1 MKLTAVLKSIFR
13 VTFPKLNQVI
23 LIIIFTDFMIT
34 TAAGLVIPVMALFVV
49 GIPGATISTVGFAIS
64 LYWIVKSIL
73 QIPIARWLDR
83 NYGEIDDYYA
93 MLIGISIVTVGAFLY
108 YFATAVWH
116 IYALQVLIALGD
128 SFATPPF
135 YAIFTRH
142 IDKNNEGFEWALRSS
157 FSFGMG
163 SAIGG
168 ALSAVLVGVIGVR
181 ALFLVNGAFMFLG
194 LIIMF
199 FLKPY
204 ILPKAPSVGQ
214 GIIMEQ
220 KRL

>member
-93 MLIGISIVTVGAFLY
+93 MLIGISIVT
-108 YFATAVWH
+108 
-116 IYALQVLIALGD
+116 
-128 SFATPPF
+128 
-135 YAIFTRH
+135 
-142 IDKNNEGFEWALRSS
+142 
-157 FSFGMG
+157 
-163 SAIGG
+163 
-168 ALSAVLVGVIGVR
+168 
-181 ALFLVNGAFMFLG
+181 
-194 LIIMF
+194 
-199 FLKPY
+199 
-204 ILPKAPSVGQ
+204 
-214 GIIMEQ
+214 
-220 KRL
+220 